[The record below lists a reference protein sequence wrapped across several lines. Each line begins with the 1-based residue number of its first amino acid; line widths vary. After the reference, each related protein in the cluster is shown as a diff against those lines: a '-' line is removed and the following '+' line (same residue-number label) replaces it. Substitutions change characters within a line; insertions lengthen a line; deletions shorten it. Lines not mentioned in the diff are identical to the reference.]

1 SARTLPDMPKQ
12 SAFDAFCAFWQSAS
26 AVPVSPAHEL
36 LAVAPDEAAGAVLV
50 VAEVE
55 LPLLVVD
62 CASNGVT
69 NIIDS
74 AHAIALVFHRFI
86 NPPFTKPNKSSCEA
100 LDDAFAYMRTQYW
113 AR

>member
-1 SARTLPDMPKQ
+1 LPVIPKQ
-12 SAFDAFCAFWQSAS
+12 SAFEAFCAFWQSPS

-36 LAVAPDEAAGAVLV
+36 LAVPLDDVAGAALV

-86 NPPFTKPNKSSCEA
+86 NPPFAKPNT
-100 LDDAFAYMRTQYW
+100 L
-113 AR
+113 